1 MTFNYSKEA
10 ECKLHLSL
18 FLPLNQICPVNFP
31 VTTVPIFPWYSAPI
45 FASFFCFLLKFL
57 LDVWDA
63 AEFSY
68 TEIVFSSANSEQI
81 DQSIHVTSK
90 VGNIHSF
97 WWYRQV
103 SRKLTQQLNSFI
115 NASIEK
121 PPLYFFTL
129 GKPECSVCH
138 YAHTHTRTWQG
149 EWEGRLFSVCLET
162 GTLYFFLLASTA
174 AIRTGTFLLLF
185 FGRGELLFITILLHF
200 LEDAL
205 WEMYKAVG
213 NWVFLLSDYKWF
225 WPVLLST
232 E

>member
-1 MTFNYSKEA
+1 MVNGTLTLPFAFALQLDMTFNYSKEA

-31 VTTVPIFPWYSAPI
+31 VTTVAIFPWYSAPI

-63 AEFSY
+63 TEFSY
-68 TEIVFSSANSEQI
+68 TEIFFSSANSEQI
-81 DQSIHVTSK
+81 DQSIHATSK

-103 SRKLTQQLNSFI
+103 SRKLTRQLNSFI

-138 YAHTHTRTWQG
+138 YAHTHTHTHAPGKGNGR
-149 EWEGRLFSVCLET
+149 EGYSQCV
-162 GTLYFFLLASTA
+162 
-174 AIRTGTFLLLF
+174 
-185 FGRGELLFITILLHF
+185 
-200 LEDAL
+200 
-205 WEMYKAVG
+205 
-213 NWVFLLSDYKWF
+213 
-225 WPVLLST
+225 
-232 E
+232 